1 MIDASWHRRSHG
13 PKNENLIKNVEFTV
27 YSDFTCAECYG
38 LNEQLVALGMS
49 CVVNWRGVQVEPA
62 LATPMRSIERRALDR
77 IEDEIS
83 EVLRRVGDTVM
94 HLPRGRPNT
103 RKAIV
108 AVASVM
114 RQQPARA
121 ALFRDALFRGYWRD
135 GTDLSV
141 MGEIQALADRA
152 GVPRFVQL
160 DDPDADEMVENWDL
174 DWATERL
181 GGVPR
186 VIRGDGKIL
195 WGLKPMHEATA
206 FFRV

>member
-1 MIDASWHRRSHG
+1 MD
-13 PKNENLIKNVEFTV
+13 FTV

-38 LNEQLVALGMS
+38 LNEQLAALGLS
-49 CVVNWRGVQVEPA
+49 GTVQWRGVQVDQT
-62 LATPMRSIERRALDR
+62 LGVPMRSLDRRALDR
-77 IEDEIS
+77 IEDEIT
-83 EVLRRVGDTVM
+83 EVQRRVDGVVM
-94 HLPRGRPNT
+94 NLPRGKPKT
-103 RKAIV
+103 RKAII

-121 ALFRDALFRGYWRD
+121 AVYRDALYRAYWRD

-141 MGEIQALADRA
+141 TAELQRVADLAA
-152 GVPRFVQL
+152 VPRFVQL
-160 DDPDADEMVENWDL
+160 DHPDAEELLENWDL

-195 WGLKPMHEATA
+195 WGLKPMQEATA

>member
-1 MIDASWHRRSHG
+1 MANRASKRRAFSF
-13 PKNENLIKNVEFTV
+13 VEFTV
-27 YSDFTCAECYG
+27 YSDFTCPECYG
-38 LNEQLVALGMS
+38 LNEQLVALG
-49 CVVNWRGVQVEPA
+49 VGGAVLWRGVQVEPA
-62 LATPMRSIERRALDR
+62 LATPMRSLDRRALDR
-77 IEDEIS
+77 IDDEIT
-83 EVLRRVGDTVM
+83 ETLRRVGDTVM
-94 HLPRGRPNT
+94 HLPRGKPNT

-121 ALFRDALFRGYWRD
+121 ALFRDALFRAYWRD

-141 MGEIQALADRA
+141 MGEIQAVADRA

-186 VIRGDGKIL
+186 VIRSDGKIL
-195 WGLKPMHEATA
+195 WGLKSMIDATN

>member
-1 MIDASWHRRSHG
+1 M
-13 PKNENLIKNVEFTV
+13 EFTV

-38 LNEQLVALGMS
+38 LNEQLVALGVS
-49 CVVNWRGVQVEPA
+49 GAVQWRGVQSEPA
-62 LATPMRSIERRALDR
+62 LPSPMRSLDRRALDR
-77 IEDEIS
+77 VDDEIR
-83 EVLRRVGDTVM
+83 EVLSRVGETVM
-94 HLPRGRPNT
+94 HLPRGKPNT

-121 ALFRDALFRGYWRD
+121 ALFRDALYRAYWRD

-141 MGEIQALADRA
+141 TAELQRVADLVS
-152 GVPRFVQL
+152 VPRFVEL
-160 DDPDADEMVENWDL
+160 DHPDAAEMVENWDL
-174 DWATERL
+174 DWSIERL

-195 WGLKPMHEATA
+195 WGLKPMHEAST
-206 FFRV
+206 FFRA

>member
-1 MIDASWHRRSHG
+1 M
-13 PKNENLIKNVEFTV
+13 EFTV
-27 YSDFTCAECYG
+27 YSDFTSAECYG
-38 LNEQLVALGMS
+38 LNEQLVSLGVS
-49 CVVNWRGVQVEPA
+49 ADVRWRGVQVDPT
-62 LATPMRSIERRALDR
+62 LGVPMRSLDRRALDR
-77 IEDEIS
+77 IEDEIT
-83 EVLRRVGDTVM
+83 EVQRRVDGVLM
-94 HLPRGRPNT
+94 HLPRGRPKT
-103 RKAIV
+103 LKAII

-121 ALFRDALFRGYWRD
+121 AVFRDALYRAYWRD
-135 GTDLSV
+135 GVDLSV
-141 MGEIQALADRA
+141 MAELQRVADLAS
-152 GVPRFVQL
+152 VPRFVQL
-160 DDPDADEMVENWDL
+160 DHPDAEEMVENWDL

>member
-1 MIDASWHRRSHG
+1 
-13 PKNENLIKNVEFTV
+13 VEFIV
-27 YSDFTCAECYG
+27 YSDFTSAECYG
-38 LNEQLVALGMS
+38 LNEQLVALGVS
-49 CVVNWRGVQVEPA
+49 GAVNWRGVQVEPS
-62 LATPMRSIERRALDR
+62 LAVPMRSLDRRALDR
-77 IEDEIS
+77 VEDEIV
-83 EVLRRVGDTVM
+83 ETLRRVGDTVM
-94 HLPRGRPNT
+94 RLPRGKPNT
-103 RKAIV
+103 LKAII

-121 ALFRDALFRGYWRD
+121 ALFRDALFRAYWRD

-141 MGEIQALADRA
+141 MSELQGVADRA

>member
-1 MIDASWHRRSHG
+1 MDY
-13 PKNENLIKNVEFTV
+13 TV

-38 LNEQLVALGMS
+38 LNEQLVALGVS
-49 CVVNWRGVQVEPA
+49 GAVHWRGVQIEPLLPVPARA
-62 LATPMRSIERRALDR
+62 LDRRALDR
-77 IEDEIS
+77 IEDEIT
-83 EVLRRVGDTVM
+83 EVRRRMDGLVM
-94 HLPRGRPNT
+94 HLPRGKPNT
-103 RKAIV
+103 LTAIV

-121 ALFRDALFRGYWRD
+121 AVFRDALYRAYWRD

-141 MGEIQALADRA
+141 MAELQRVADAA

-160 DDPDADEMVENWDL
+160 DHPDADDLVEDWDL

-195 WGLKPMHEATA
+195 WGLKPTHEATA
-206 FFRV
+206 FFRD

>member
-1 MIDASWHRRSHG
+1 MGVICHDSAQFAGSPLG
-13 PKNENLIKNVEFTV
+13 DNLDFIV

-38 LNEQLVALGMS
+38 LNEQLVALGVS
-49 CVVNWRGVQVEPA
+49 AAVQWRGVQVDPA
-62 LATPMRSIERRALDR
+62 LGVPMRSLDRRALDR
-77 IEDEIS
+77 IEDEIH
-83 EVLRRVGDTVM
+83 EVLRRVDAVVM
-94 HLPRGRPNT
+94 HLPRGKPRT
-103 RKAIV
+103 LKAIV

-121 ALFRDALFRGYWRD
+121 AVYRDALYRAYWRD

-141 MGEIQALADRA
+141 VSELQRVADLAA
-152 GVPRFVQL
+152 VPRFVEL
-160 DDPDADEMVENWDL
+160 DHPDAEETVENWDL

-186 VIRGDGKIL
+186 VIRSDGKIL

-206 FFRV
+206 FFRA